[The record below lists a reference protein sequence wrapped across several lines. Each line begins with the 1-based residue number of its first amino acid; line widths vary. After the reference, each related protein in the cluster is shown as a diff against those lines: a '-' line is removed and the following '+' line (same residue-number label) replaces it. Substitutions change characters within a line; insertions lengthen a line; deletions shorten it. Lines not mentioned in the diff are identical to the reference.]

1 MERCVYSICRINPL
15 AAAKGKKNVL
25 WPQVWCNLSLPV
37 SQNALEVQK
46 SVKEKKTLWNLLLIC
61 FSKVIMSLKAFIKAV
76 RQLLSLRSN
85 NYAIGIMCLFP
96 DTWFASGSVSLRS
109 LHFTAIFMISVC
121 TECWNVS
128 NLVLQ
133 RCQIRSFPLRSQV
146 GWATQVSPFSQCE
159 QV

>member
-1 MERCVYSICRINPL
+1 MIFSYLTSLWSAVYTQFVALTLSRLQKVKICSDLKCGAIYHCR
-15 AAAKGKKNVL
+15 
-25 WPQVWCNLSLPV
+25 
-37 SQNALEVQK
+37 
-46 SVKEKKTLWNLLLIC
+46 SVKMHWKSRNRLEKKTFWNLLLIC

-76 RQLLSLRSN
+76 RQLLNLRSN

-133 RCQIRSFPLRSQV
+133 
-146 GWATQVSPFSQCE
+146 GCE
-159 QV
+159 IPGLIQPT

>member
-1 MERCVYSICRINPL
+1 MIFSYLTSLWSAVYTQFVALTLSRL
-15 AAAKGKKNVL
+15 QKVKNVL

-85 NYAIGIMCLFP
+85 NYAIGIMCLFL

-133 RCQIRSFPLRSQV
+133 GCQIPGLIQP
-146 GWATQVSPFSQCE
+146 T
-159 QV
+159 